1 MSPVASDL
9 ASMTGSCS
17 WGTITVVP
25 HPIGP
30 RRQGPS
36 SVTASRDCRR
46 RCVPPAQRRKRAL
59 VDRARPGT
67 QHSFLF
73 GGVIYGLDGALIG
86 LRPVADDTFDE
97 NRVGL
102 DHIAFQT
109 ASKAE
114 LDGAATHLDQLGIH
128 HEPVKDIGPSYILE
142 FRGPDNIA
150 LELTAPK

>member
-1 MSPVASDL
+1 VASK
-9 ASMTGSCS
+9 SGSITGMVIAMCTTGLRHARQTTRADVAACS
-17 WGTITVVP
+17 DNADAAT
-25 HPIGP
+25 
-30 RRQGPS
+30 RRQ
-36 SVTASRDCRR
+36 
-46 RCVPPAQRRKRAL
+46 L
-59 VDRARPGT
+59 
-67 QHSFLF
+67 SFLL
-73 GGVIYGLDGALIG
+73 GGVIYGLGGALIG

>member
-1 MSPVASDL
+1 MASKSGSITGMVIAMCTTGLRHARQTTRADVAACSDN
-9 ASMTGSCS
+9 ADAAT
-17 WGTITVVP
+17 
-25 HPIGP
+25 
-30 RRQGPS
+30 RRQ
-36 SVTASRDCRR
+36 
-46 RCVPPAQRRKRAL
+46 L
-59 VDRARPGT
+59 
-67 QHSFLF
+67 SFLL
-73 GGVIYGLDGALIG
+73 GGVIYGLGGALIG

-97 NRVGL
+97 NRVRL